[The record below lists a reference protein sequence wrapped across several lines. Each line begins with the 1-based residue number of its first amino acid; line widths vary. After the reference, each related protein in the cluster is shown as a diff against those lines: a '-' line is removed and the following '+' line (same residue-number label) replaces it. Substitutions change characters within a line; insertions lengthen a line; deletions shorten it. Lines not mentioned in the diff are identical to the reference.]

1 MIKIFIT
8 IVSIILGIFMMYFGA
23 INSHSIIIAGGF
35 LIFLI
40 PMFIEVL
47 DIDDSLKY
55 CIENT
60 IEKKYFKKIIR
71 KEPINY
77 SKSLK
82 HLYCIKK
89 KYAKYLTVEVYE
101 YYLKKM
107 YATMQIHDLD
117 PVLLVELMYLTE
129 ERAKAGYAASA
140 YEEFRRAN
148 DKAMLNFYMIWNDK
162 EQLVRLIN
170 ACFSGK
176 NRTDIF
182 KQ

>member
-8 IVSIILGIFMMYFGA
+8 IVSIILGIFMMYFGVT
-23 INSHSIIIAGGF
+23 NSHIILIAGLF
-35 LIFLI
+35 LILI
-40 PMFIEVL
+40 PMFI

-60 IEKKYFKKIIR
+60 IEKKYIKKLIH
-71 KEPINY
+71 KEPMNY

-82 HLYCIKK
+82 HLYCINK
-89 KYAKYLTVEVYE
+89 KYAKYLTVEAYE

-117 PVLLVELMYLTE
+117 PVLLVELMYWTE
-129 ERAKAGYAASA
+129 ERAKAGYAAGT

-162 EQLVRLIN
+162 KQLVRLIN
-170 ACFSGK
+170 TCFSGQ